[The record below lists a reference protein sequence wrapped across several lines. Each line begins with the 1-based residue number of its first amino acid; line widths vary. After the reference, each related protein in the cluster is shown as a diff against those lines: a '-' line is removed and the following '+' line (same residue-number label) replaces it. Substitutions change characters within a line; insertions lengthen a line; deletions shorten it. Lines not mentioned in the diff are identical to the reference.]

1 MNDPVAASLAPHVHR
16 LRTEYLEM
24 PGLRLTCIQA
34 QRLCG
39 LDAITCA
46 DALQALVD
54 AGFLRR
60 TEGGQYVR
68 LTDGPWTSFGAGPL
82 DGTGFRMA
90 KAQWRTPG
98 DLKVSGYR

>member
-1 MNDPVAASLAPHVHR
+1 MNVPDAASLAPHVLR

-24 PGLRLTCIQA
+24 PGLRLTCLQA

-39 LDAITCA
+39 LDALTCA
-46 DALQALVD
+46 DALKTLVD

-68 LTDGPWTSFGAGPL
+68 LTDGPLHGAAL
-82 DGTGFRMA
+82 RMA
-90 KAQWRTPG
+90 NAQLRTAGGLKAG